1 MASKGIKPQGVR
13 VLLSII
19 LTLVIAGGGAV
30 FYFGLTMVQEYSV
43 EVNNRL
49 VDAEASGAQI
59 QQLQSLRQQ
68 IAQNESLIAKAD
80 RVFATPAN
88 YQAQALVDLRAYA
101 NQTGLSIRSTDFDDP
116 STGTYSVTVRLN
128 SPVSYPELIQFITL
142 IEGNLPKMQ
151 VASIDLEQVQGGDA
165 TSVDVGDI
173 KINIS
178 VR

>member
-1 MASKGIKPQGVR
+1 MAAKGIKPQGVR
-13 VLLSII
+13 VLLSVI
-19 LTLVIAGGGAV
+19 LTLVIVAGGAV

-49 VDAEASGAQI
+49 IDAEASGAQI

-80 RVFATPAN
+80 RVFAIP
-88 YQAQALVDLRAYA
+88 A

-128 SPVSYPELIQFITL
+128 SPISYPALIQFITL
-142 IEGNLPKMQ
+142 VEGNLPNMQ
-151 VASIDLEQVQGGDA
+151 LASIDLEQVQGGDA
-165 TSVDVGDI
+165 TTVDVGDI